1 MKLVVKTLQT
11 QRLHK
16 SNLNSLARHIPD
28 VYVFFSK
35 QAQHK
40 PVCQRFVICLKNASG
55 QMNYGRGRMR
65 VFGFGQNE
73 EKSSVLRNV

>member
-16 SNLNSLARHIPD
+16 SNLNSLPRHAPD

-40 PVCQRFVICLKNASG
+40 PVCQRFVICLN
-55 QMNYGRGRMR
+55 N
-65 VFGFGQNE
+65 
-73 EKSSVLRNV
+73 L

>member
-16 SNLNSLARHIPD
+16 SNLNSLPRHIPD

-35 QAQHK
+35 QAQQK
-40 PVCQRFVICLKNASG
+40 PVCQRFVICLN
-55 QMNYGRGRMR
+55 N
-65 VFGFGQNE
+65 
-73 EKSSVLRNV
+73 L